1 MFTINTIAK
10 RLGIPAVTLRAW
22 ENRYGVVAPSRTGG
36 GHRIYSEE
44 NFQALLWL
52 KEQVVDRGIPISQ
65 AAKLLKQKKE
75 EDYTS
80 SSSVAPS
87 STYEEMAKNLY
98 EALLAYD
105 NVRAHA
111 YIDLAFSMFHFED
124 VFHHILVPI
133 LRKVGSEWHDGKVLI
148 AQEHFVSSFA
158 KQRILEFVRLFP
170 VNRSM
175 PKCIAFCPPTETHH
189 IGLLL
194 FTMFMQ
200 KKGHEVIYLGP
211 STTYEHIFNVI
222 DDTQADFV
230 CMSLTD
236 PRYLQPA
243 ITWLSEALQRY
254 PNMKLVLGGFA
265 FDNVDQSLRDLVL
278 PGNIDDWER
287 WYIRVMQT
295 FKNPSRKEKGDEV

>member
-22 ENRYGVVAPSRTGG
+22 EFRYGVVAPARTGG
-36 GHRIYSEE
+36 GHRIYTEE
-44 NFQALLWL
+44 DFQTLLWL

-65 AAKLLKQKKE
+65 AAKLLKQRQE
-75 EDYTS
+75 EVNKTNKPLAS
-80 SSSVAPS
+80 NVS
-87 STYEEMAKNLY
+87 YEEMAANLY
-98 EALLAYD
+98 VALLAYD

-111 YIDLAFSMFHFED
+111 YIDLSFSLFHFED

-133 LRKVGSEWHDGKVLI
+133 LKRVGEEWHDGKVLI

-170 VNRSM
+170 IDRTM

-211 STTYEHIFNVI
+211 NTTYTHLFEII
-222 DDTQADFV
+222 TETQAELIF
-230 CMSLTD
+230 MSLTD
-236 PRYLQPA
+236 PRFLKPA
-243 ITWLSEALQRY
+243 QNWLDEALVRY
-254 PNMKLVLGGFA
+254 PHLQIVLGGLA
-265 FDNVDQSLRDLVL
+265 FDQVDEPLKSKVL
-278 PGNIDDWER
+278 KGNIEDWER
-287 WYIRVMQT
+287 WYTEFMRKK
-295 FKNPSRKEKGDEV
+295 KNPSLKDQEKG

>member
-22 ENRYGVVAPSRTGG
+22 EFRYGVVAPARTGG
-36 GHRIYSEE
+36 GHRIYTEE
-44 NFQALLWL
+44 DFQTLLWL

-65 AAKLLKQKKE
+65 AAKLLKQRQE
-75 EDYTS
+75 EVSKTNKPLTS
-80 SSSVAPS
+80 NVS
-87 STYEEMAKNLY
+87 YEEMAANLY
-98 EALLAYD
+98 DALLAYD

-111 YIDLAFSMFHFED
+111 YIDLSFSLFHFED

-133 LRKVGSEWHDGKVLI
+133 LKRVGEEWHDGKVLI

-170 VNRSM
+170 VDRTM

-211 STTYEHIFNVI
+211 STTYTHLFEII
-222 DDTQADFV
+222 TETQAELIF
-230 CMSLTD
+230 MSLTD
-236 PRYLQPA
+236 PRYLKPA
-243 ITWLSEALQRY
+243 QHWLDEALEHF
-254 PNMKLVLGGFA
+254 PHLKIVLGGLA
-265 FDNVDQSLRDLVL
+265 FDQVDEPLKSKVL
-278 PGNIDDWER
+278 KGNIEDWER
-287 WYIRVMQT
+287 WYTNVMRNK
-295 FKNPSRKEKGDEV
+295 KNPSLKDQEKG